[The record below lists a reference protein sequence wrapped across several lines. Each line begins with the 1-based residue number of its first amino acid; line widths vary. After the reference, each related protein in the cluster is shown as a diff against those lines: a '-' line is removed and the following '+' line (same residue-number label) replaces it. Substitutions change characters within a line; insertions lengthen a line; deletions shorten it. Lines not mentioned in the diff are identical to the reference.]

1 MSLWGELLVLQAMI
15 GYCFVIANTSIGLY
29 NIRDLNNM
37 KGDIIFVRFHKWFG
51 HVEAILLYAIAA
63 QCITMAIM
71 MNAWSNSS
79 VWGVNNVG
87 GLHNVIGGILATG
100 LFTIKFVI
108 AVWKKNTIYQYG
120 QYIGPLGAIAWSL
133 AFWTSVVNLLYI

>member
-1 MSLWGELLVLQAMI
+1 MI

-51 HVEAILLYAIAA
+51 RVEAYFIVCDCRPMYHNGHYDECLVQFLGL
-63 QCITMAIM
+63 
-71 MNAWSNSS
+71 
-79 VWGVNNVG
+79 GVNNVG

-108 AVWKKNTIYQYG
+108 AVWKKNTIYRYG

-133 AFWTSVVNLLYI
+133 AFWTSVVTFYTYNTGNVIGFVPTQ